1 MQAVLETIKEPPI
14 LRYLLAGFAS
24 GIIGISIG
32 AAITPAQNKCKPK
45 TQTIYAEQQVTATVC
60 K

>member
-1 MQAVLETIKEPPI
+1 MPQRETWPKHFV
-14 LRYLLAGFAS
+14 AGYAAA
-24 GIIGISIG
+24 IIGLAVGTAVG
-32 AAITPAQNKCKPK
+32 ALVSSDSHKCDPK

>member
-1 MQAVLETIKEPPI
+1 MEAVLETIKEPPI
-14 LRYLLAGFAS
+14 LRYLLAGFVSAT
-24 GIIGISIG
+24 IGISVG
-32 AAITPAQNKCKPK
+32 AALTPDQHKCDPK